1 MISVRRRWL
10 NLEAVLLIPTEDNMV
25 KLLAI
30 RKLAVGYLCI
40 GFSISAFQNVFGEL
54 TAFTWA
60 GSIKGNL
67 LLLFFWFI
75 VPVIHLA
82 LGLVL
87 GYFSSALLTDGVSS
101 RSASGV

>member
-1 MISVRRRWL
+1 MGGF
-10 NLEAVLLIPTEDNMV
+10 NQ
-25 KLLAI
+25 
-30 RKLAVGYLCI
+30 RKFA
-40 GFSISAFQNVFGEL
+40 SS
-54 TAFTWA
+54 
-60 GSIKGNL
+60 
-67 LLLFFWFI
+67 FFWFI

>member
-1 MISVRRRWL
+1 M
-10 NLEAVLLIPTEDNMV
+10 
-25 KLLAI
+25 
-30 RKLAVGYLCI
+30 
-40 GFSISAFQNVFGEL
+40 
-54 TAFTWA
+54 A

-87 GYFSSALLTDGVSS
+87 GYFSSALLTDGASS